1 MYRITVKR
9 SAERELRRIDRPMIP
24 RILVAIH
31 NLAANPHPVG
41 SRKLVGSEA
50 EYRIR
55 IGNYRV
61 IYAVD
66 EAEQVVDIQ
75 RIRHRKDAYP

>member
-1 MYRITVKR
+1 
-9 SAERELRRIDRPMIP
+9 MIP

-41 SRKLVGSEA
+41 SRKLVGSKA

-75 RIRHRKDAYP
+75 RIRHRKDAYQ

>member
-1 MYRITVKR
+1 LYRITVKR

-41 SRKLVGSEA
+41 SRKLVGSKA